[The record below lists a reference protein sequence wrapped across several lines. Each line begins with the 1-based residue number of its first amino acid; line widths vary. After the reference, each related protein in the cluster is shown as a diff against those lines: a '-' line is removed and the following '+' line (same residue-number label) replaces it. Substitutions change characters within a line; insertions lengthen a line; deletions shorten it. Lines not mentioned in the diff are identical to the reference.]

1 MVTNSDVIKLARQKR
16 PRAQKRPEE
25 ALQRQCVEWLRWAL
39 PPPPEGPAWTFVNN
53 GMKRTKAEA
62 GIAKAMGQRAGW
74 PDINLIWRGNF
85 IALEVKAPGRAA
97 KPDKGAQEEC
107 QNDIKAAGGVVYN
120 SNSFEHFQDI
130 IRDLAI
136 VYKCRLRA

>member
-1 MVTNSDVIKLARQKR
+1 MLKKQ
-16 PRAQKRPEE
+16 PRARNMRNRPEE

-74 PDINLIWRGNF
+74 PDLLMIWRGTVICPEF
-85 IALEVKAPGRAA
+85 KATNRPA
-97 KPDKGAQEEC
+97 KPDKGAQAEC
-107 QNDIKAAGGVVYN
+107 QSDIVAAGGLVLN
-120 SNSFEHFQDI
+120 LNSFESFEAA
-130 IRDLAI
+130 IRMLAERFE
-136 VYKCRLRA
+136 CRLKA